1 MTARIL
7 SVEDEPDIS
16 LAIET
21 ILRRAGYEVISA
33 ADGLEAVRAF
43 RAERPDAVLLDI
55 GLPGMD
61 GWEVLSQIRAA
72 SDVPVLMLTA
82 ESGLGETV
90 RGLQSGADD
99 YLTKPFGNAVLVARV
114 RALLRRRRSGGGQDA
129 ASDQD

>member
-1 MTARIL
+1 MNARIL

-21 ILRRAGYEVISA
+21 ILGRAGYEVTSA
-33 ADGLEAVRAF
+33 ADG
-43 RAERPDAVLLDI
+43 PDALRAVQAQCPDAILLDV

-61 GWEVLSQIRAA
+61 GWEVLSRIRAT

-82 ESGLGETV
+82 RTGLDETV

-99 YLTKPFGNAVLVARV
+99 YLAKPFGNAVLVARV
-114 RALLRRRRSGGGQDA
+114 RALLRRPRLGGGPGAGAGD
-129 ASDQD
+129 